1 MGYCKDCMY
10 FSRSYEE
17 KRLFQ
22 PTLYG
27 CTLFNK
33 YVTENGSCSRFE
45 PNTYQSGSGNSNGCF
60 LTSACVEYLGKADDC
75 EELTALRKFR
85 DNYMKSTEEGKKL
98 VEEYYAVAP
107 QIVERINSS
116 NKKDTYYQYV
126 NEVINKCLNL
136 LDRNEYERTLNEY
149 KFMVQNLRKEFSL

>member
-33 YVTENGSCSRFE
+33 YVTENGSCSKFE
-45 PNTYQSGSGNSNGCF
+45 PNTYQSGSSSGCF
-60 LTSACVEYLGKADDC
+60 LTSACVDYLGKADDC
-75 EELTALRKFR
+75 EELTALRGFR
-85 DNYMKSTEEGKKL
+85 DTYMKSTEEGKKL

-107 QIVERINSS
+107 KIVENINASD
-116 NKKDTYYQYV
+116 KKDTYYQYIY
-126 NEVINKCLNL
+126 EVINKCLKL
-136 LDRNEYERTLNEY
+136 LERKEYERTLNEY
-149 KFMVQNLRKEFSL
+149 KFMVQNLRKELNL